1 LQDANPNPN
10 PNPNPHDEL
19 RALTLQ
25 DAKTEFY
32 KALVDE
38 SAEAR
43 PGALALMDA
52 ALAAEGLAVGIC
64 SASTRA
70 GFDRVRRADT
80 VRSRA

>member
-1 LQDANPNPN
+1 M
-10 PNPNPHDEL
+10 
-19 RALTLQ
+19 
-25 DAKTEFY
+25 
-32 KALVDE
+32 DE